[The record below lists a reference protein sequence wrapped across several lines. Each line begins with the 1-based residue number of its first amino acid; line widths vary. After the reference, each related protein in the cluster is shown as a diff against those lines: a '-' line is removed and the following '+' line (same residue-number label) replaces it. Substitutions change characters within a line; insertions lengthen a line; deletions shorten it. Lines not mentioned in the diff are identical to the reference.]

1 MIFLTATFLL
11 IHEFYAKEC
20 CEGQHC
26 RPVPCSEIIAGEH
39 EWRWGNIKFYESQL
53 KISPDGKC
61 HVCTNGQVP
70 FCIYLPPRA

>member
-20 CEGQHC
+20 CEQTHC
-26 RPVPCSEIIAGEH
+26 HPVPCSEIVTKGDGWQWH
-39 EWRWGNIKFYESQL
+39 EFMFHRDRL
-53 KISPDGKC
+53 KDSPDGKC
-61 HVCTNGQVP
+61 HVCVNEYVS